1 MAFVFEEDIFD
12 VKDIDKEGKFFEK
25 GESAARCLH
34 TRRAFSDT
42 R

>member
-25 GESAARCLH
+25 GESAAHASRF
-34 TRRAFSDT
+34 R
-42 R
+42 